1 MSSDTITQPTS
12 TNSTEIRP
20 FRIEIPQADLDYLR
34 ARLANARW
42 VSDEVSDGGWD
53 YGVPVE
59 RLRELVSYWATEYD
73 WRAHEAKMNAHP
85 QFITEID
92 GVDIHFLHIRSSRPD
107 AFPLILTHGWPGTF
121 YEYLPVIEQ
130 LTEPAAGEQAFHLV
144 IPSMPGFG
152 FSGPTREKGW
162 DIARVAAAWITL
174 MDRLGYERYGAAGS
188 DGGSMVSPVM
198 GAMAP
203 EAVAAV
209 HVTQVFSYPS
219 GDPTEF
225 EGFGPDE
232 YRRLA
237 FMQRFEKEH
246 SGFNKIQSTRPLT
259 LAHALADSPVGQL
272 AWVLDPIRGFGDHP
286 PEQDEALDADFALTV
301 ASLHWLSGNAGT
313 LTRFHYE
320 EAHKPEAETPRGTV
334 PTGVAVFASD
344 FPSIRSL
351 AERDHNIV
359 HWAEFD
365 RGGHYSGTDA
375 PDLLAGDLRTFF
387 GSHQ

>member
-1 MSSDTITQPTS
+1 MSND
-12 TNSTEIRP
+12 IRP
-20 FRIEIPQADLDYLR
+20 FHIDIPQADLDYLR
-34 ARLANARW
+34 YRLARARW
-42 VSDEVSDGGWD
+42 VTDEVPGAGWD
-53 YGVPVE
+53 HGVPGE
-59 RLRELVSYWATEYD
+59 TLKELVSYWATEYD
-73 WRAHEAKMNAHP
+73 WRRHEKKMNAFP
-85 QFITEID
+85 QFITELD
-92 GVDIHFLHIRSSRPD
+92 GVDVHFLHVRSSRPD

-121 YEYLPVIEQ
+121 YEYLPVIEA

-152 FSGPTREKGW
+152 FSGPTREGGW
-162 DIARVAAAWITL
+162 DIARVAAAWVAL

-198 GAMAP
+198 GAIAP
-203 EAVAAV
+203 DAVVAV
-209 HVTQVFSYPS
+209 HVAQVFSYPS
-219 GDPTEF
+219 GDPAEF
-225 EGFGPDE
+225 EGFGPEE

-286 PEQDEALDADFALTV
+286 PEMDEALDADFALTV
-301 ASLHWLSGNAGT
+301 ASLHWLSDNSAT
-313 LTRFHYE
+313 LARFHYE

-334 PTGVAVFASD
+334 PTGVAVFAND
-344 FPSIRSL
+344 FPSIRAF

-359 HWAEFD
+359 HWSEFD

-375 PDLLAGDLRTFF
+375 PDLLAGDLREFF
-387 GSHQ
+387 GTYR

>member
-1 MSSDTITQPTS
+1 
-12 TNSTEIRP
+12 
-20 FRIEIPQADLDYLR
+20 
-34 ARLANARW
+34 
-42 VSDEVSDGGWD
+42 
-53 YGVPVE
+53 
-59 RLRELVSYWATEYD
+59 
-73 WRAHEAKMNAHP
+73 
-85 QFITEID
+85 
-92 GVDIHFLHIRSSRPD
+92 VDVHFLHVRSSRPD

-121 YEYLPVIEQ
+121 YEYLPVIEA

-152 FSGPTREKGW
+152 FSGPTREGGW
-162 DIARVAAAWITL
+162 DIARVAAAWVSL

-198 GAMAP
+198 GAIAP
-203 EAVAAV
+203 DAVVAV
-209 HVTQVFSYPS
+209 HVAQVFSYPS
-219 GDPTEF
+219 GDPAEF
-225 EGFGPDE
+225 EGFGPEE

-286 PEQDEALDADFALTV
+286 PEMDEALDADFALTV
-301 ASLHWLSGNAGT
+301 ASLHWLSDNSAT
-313 LTRFHYE
+313 LARFHYE

-334 PTGVAVFASD
+334 PTGVAVFAND
-344 FPSIRSL
+344 FPSIRAF

-359 HWAEFD
+359 HWSEFD

-375 PDLLAGDLRTFF
+375 PDLLAGDLREFF
-387 GSHQ
+387 GTYR